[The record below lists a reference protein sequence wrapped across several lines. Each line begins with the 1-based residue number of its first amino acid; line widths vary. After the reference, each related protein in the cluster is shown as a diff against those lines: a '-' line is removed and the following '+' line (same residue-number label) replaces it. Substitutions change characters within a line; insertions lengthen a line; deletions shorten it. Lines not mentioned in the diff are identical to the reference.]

1 MVRVLWAEPDVSKD
15 ARRLAHAEV
24 FMGRA
29 LTDAEE
35 QVALDPGQIL
45 IRTAPR
51 SSMERLVEEIRWI
64 VRGRRD
70 G

>member
-1 MVRVLWAEPDVSKD
+1 MVRVLWAEPDVPED

-29 LTDAEE
+29 LTDTERE
-35 QVALDPGQIL
+35 TALDPGQIL

-64 VRGRRD
+64 VRGRME